1 MTSRM
6 STQNADRSPRSLAW
20 VALFVLGLGLL
31 AVAWMLP
38 ANVKSL
44 NPALLRE
51 AGRDTPTVSFFSRDL
66 LALDKPGPAALVLD
80 TARLVGEPGR

>member
-1 MTSRM
+1 MTTSM
-6 STQNADRSPRSLAW
+6 STPTPDRSPRSLAW
-20 VALFVLGLGLL
+20 VSLFVLGLGLL

-51 AGRDTPTVSFFSRDL
+51 AGRDTPSVSVLSRDL
-66 LALDKPGPAALVLD
+66 LALDKPGPAASCLMPP
-80 TARLVGEPGR
+80 AW